1 MLQLIVPHIARKMN
15 NKSTGYLSIRMPPE
29 ELEILTKYCEQA
41 SRSKTDIIR
50 EYVRT
55 LKRKLKH
62 G

>member
-1 MLQLIVPHIARKMN
+1 MPDSETI
-15 NKSTGYLSIRMPPE
+15 GYLSIRMPPE